1 MGRRV
6 IYLGQPNTLRVTTPL
21 TGGTG
26 FAQRISFHNTPI
38 TSNHNT

>member
-26 FAQRISFHNTPI
+26 FAQRFFSQHTYNI
-38 TSNHNT
+38 